1 MSQQYDEFARS
12 LHSRAQAAHRAWIPT
27 LTPAA
32 IKLLARSGS
41 HEEPQDDSEV
51 GGHSPYATSD
61 IADSPSARVD
71 VDFAASIDTPDQELA
86 EQFGIT
92 PSQAKSILHWHNKE
106 LSRAIER
113 HEGHFLGIIVGGLL
127 SSKNPKL
134 ASAGLAFAAG
144 LDALNGLGCQSEYA
158 RKTGLSASAVSKV
171 VKAWQR
177 SLNLRPSAHQKS
189 EQACLTYA
197 EVGKK
202 RHWRT
207 QVLSLGKA
215 SLLLSRLK
223 SKPTH
228 Q

>member
-1 MSQQYDEFARS
+1 MSTQYDEFSRS
-12 LHSRAQAAHRAWIPT
+12 LHARAQAAHKAWIPT

-32 IKLLARSGS
+32 LKLLAKTGAN
-41 HEEPQDDSEV
+41 ETPQDDSEV

-61 IADSPSARVD
+61 IADSPSARVY

-86 EQFGIT
+86 EQFGINPT
-92 PSQAKSILHWHNKE
+92 QARSILEWHDRE
-106 LSRAIER
+106 LAIAIER

-144 LDALNGLGCQSEYA
+144 LDALNGLGCQREYA
-158 RKTGLSASAVSKV
+158 RKTGLSASAISKV

-207 QVLSLGKA
+207 QTLSEGKA
-215 SLLLSRLK
+215 SILLSRLK
-223 SKPTH
+223 SKPIH